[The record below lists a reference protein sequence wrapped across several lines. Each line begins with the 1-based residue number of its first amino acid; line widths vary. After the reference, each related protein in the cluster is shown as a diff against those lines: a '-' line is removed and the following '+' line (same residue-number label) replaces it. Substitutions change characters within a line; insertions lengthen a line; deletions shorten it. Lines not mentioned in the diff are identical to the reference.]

1 MPSLAQFIT
10 WIVMGL
16 LGGSLAGLMVTR
28 ERKGFGLAR
37 NMGLGL
43 AGAIVGGLLFRLL
56 GLLPGLDQISI
67 SLRDV
72 VAAFVGSLIILA
84 AIGLWQRLQK
94 SQGTMIAACAVQPAL
109 LIEQRSGRDSDAAA
123 QSSGRSSSVSR
134 AAVSTTDCRPCG
146 IASTSCRL
154 KKARSTSRRM

>member
-16 LGGSLAGLMVTR
+16 LGGSLAGLIITR

-72 VAAFVGSLIILA
+72 VAAFVGIAHRSRSDWALA
-84 AIGLWQRLQK
+84 AA
-94 SQGTMIAACAVQPAL
+94 SEIAVNH
-109 LIEQRSGRDSDAAA
+109 G
-123 QSSGRSSSVSR
+123 SS
-134 AAVSTTDCRPCG
+134 
-146 IASTSCRL
+146 L
-154 KKARSTSRRM
+154 

>member
-1 MPSLAQFIT
+1 MPSLAQLIV

-16 LGGSLAGLMVTR
+16 VGGSLAGLIIAR
-28 ERKGFGLAR
+28 ERKGFGLVW

-72 VAAFVGSLIILA
+72 VAAFVGSLIVLA
-84 AIGLWQRLQK
+84 AIWLWQRFAK
-94 SQGTMIAACAVQPAL
+94 SQ
-109 LIEQRSGRDSDAAA
+109 
-123 QSSGRSSSVSR
+123 
-134 AAVSTTDCRPCG
+134 
-146 IASTSCRL
+146 
-154 KKARSTSRRM
+154 

>member
-1 MPSLAQFIT
+1 MPSLAQFIV

-16 LGGSLAGLMVTR
+16 LGGSLAGLIMTR
-28 ERKGFGLAR
+28 ERKGFGPAR

-43 AGAIVGGLLFRLL
+43 VGAIVGGLLFRLL

-84 AIGLWQRLQK
+84 AIWLWQRFKK
-94 SQGTMIAACAVQPAL
+94 S
-109 LIEQRSGRDSDAAA
+109 
-123 QSSGRSSSVSR
+123 
-134 AAVSTTDCRPCG
+134 
-146 IASTSCRL
+146 
-154 KKARSTSRRM
+154 

>member
-1 MPSLAQFIT
+1 MPSLAQLIT

-16 LGGSLAGLMVTR
+16 LGGSLAGLIITR

-72 VAAFVGSLIILA
+72 VAAFVGSLIVLA
-84 AIGLWQRLQK
+84 AIGLWRRFQK
-94 SQGTMIAACAVQPAL
+94 SQ
-109 LIEQRSGRDSDAAA
+109 
-123 QSSGRSSSVSR
+123 
-134 AAVSTTDCRPCG
+134 
-146 IASTSCRL
+146 
-154 KKARSTSRRM
+154 

>member
-1 MPSLAQFIT
+1 VGFDLSTPVVAAPDYVGHAVVKGWEIAMPSLAQLIV

-16 LGGSLAGLMVTR
+16 VGGSLAGPIITR
-28 ERKGFGLAR
+28 ERKGFGLVR

-72 VAAFVGSLIILA
+72 VAAFVGSLIVLA
-84 AIGLWQRLQK
+84 AIWLWQRF
-94 SQGTMIAACAVQPAL
+94 V
-109 LIEQRSGRDSDAAA
+109 RS
-123 QSSGRSSSVSR
+123 
-134 AAVSTTDCRPCG
+134 
-146 IASTSCRL
+146 
-154 KKARSTSRRM
+154 

>member
-1 MPSLAQFIT
+1 MPSLAQLIV

-16 LGGSLAGLMVTR
+16 VGGSLAGLIITR
-28 ERKGFGLAR
+28 DRKGFGLVR

-72 VAAFVGSLIILA
+72 VAAFVGSLIVLA
-84 AIGLWQRLQK
+84 AIGLWQRLLQFP
-94 SQGTMIAACAVQPAL
+94 SPFPGQPIFL
-109 LIEQRSGRDSDAAA
+109 LHARHCRVSSAGA
-123 QSSGRSSSVSR
+123 QML
-134 AAVSTTDCRPCG
+134 DFDHCE
-146 IASTSCRL
+146 
-154 KKARSTSRRM
+154 

>member
-1 MPSLAQFIT
+1 MPSLAQFIV

-16 LGGSLAGLMVTR
+16 LGGSLAGLIMTR

-43 AGAIVGGLLFRLL
+43 AGAIVGGLLFRLP

-72 VAAFVGSLIILA
+72 
-84 AIGLWQRLQK
+84 W
-94 SQGTMIAACAVQPAL
+94 PP
-109 LIEQRSGRDSDAAA
+109 
-123 QSSGRSSSVSR
+123 SSGRSLSSRRFGSGSDSRNRSEPREHARAVQDRVEQYGAVPGALDSLPTRRWSERDSNSGSSVFG
-134 AAVSTTDCRPCG
+134 AAHTDFRTLSY
-146 IASTSCRL
+146 A
-154 KKARSTSRRM
+154 K

>member
-1 MPSLAQFIT
+1 MLSIAHFIV

-16 LGGSLAGLMVTR
+16 LGGSLAGLITTR

-56 GLLPGLDQISI
+56 GLLPGLDQISM

-72 VAAFVGSLIILA
+72 VAGFVGTAPQIEKGSRSALCWRNQDSNRVVPLTREQQLFSTPFDA
-84 AIGLWQRLQK
+84 PSVEVDVPQAPSVGTPSRERRSPRRTRCWFRRWHSRQWQ
-94 SQGTMIAACAVQPAL
+94 I
-109 LIEQRSGRDSDAAA
+109 
-123 QSSGRSSSVSR
+123 
-134 AAVSTTDCRPCG
+134 
-146 IASTSCRL
+146 
-154 KKARSTSRRM
+154 

>member
-1 MPSLAQFIT
+1 MPSLAEFIT

-16 LGGSLAGLMVTR
+16 LGGTLAGLVITR
-28 ERKGFGLAR
+28 ARKGFGLAR

-72 VAAFVGSLIILA
+72 VAAFVGSLIVLA

-94 SQGTMIAACAVQPAL
+94 SQ
-109 LIEQRSGRDSDAAA
+109 
-123 QSSGRSSSVSR
+123 
-134 AAVSTTDCRPCG
+134 
-146 IASTSCRL
+146 
-154 KKARSTSRRM
+154 

>member
-1 MPSLAQFIT
+1 MPVLAQFIT

-16 LGGSLAGLMVTR
+16 LGGSLAGLIITR
-28 ERKGFGLAR
+28 ERKGYGLAR

-72 VAAFVGSLIILA
+72 VAAFVGSLVILA

-94 SQGTMIAACAVQPAL
+94 SQ
-109 LIEQRSGRDSDAAA
+109 
-123 QSSGRSSSVSR
+123 
-134 AAVSTTDCRPCG
+134 
-146 IASTSCRL
+146 
-154 KKARSTSRRM
+154 

>member
-16 LGGSLAGLMVTR
+16 LGGSLAGLIITR

-43 AGAIVGGLLFRLL
+43 AGAIAGGLLFRLL

-67 SLRDV
+67 SLPP
-72 VAAFVGSLIILA
+72 S
-84 AIGLWQRLQK
+84 
-94 SQGTMIAACAVQPAL
+94 
-109 LIEQRSGRDSDAAA
+109 SDAAVFSA
-123 QSSGRSSSVSR
+123 TPACPIR
-134 AAVSTTDCRPCG
+134 ARQP
-146 IASTSCRL
+146 
-154 KKARSTSRRM
+154 SRRTDHA